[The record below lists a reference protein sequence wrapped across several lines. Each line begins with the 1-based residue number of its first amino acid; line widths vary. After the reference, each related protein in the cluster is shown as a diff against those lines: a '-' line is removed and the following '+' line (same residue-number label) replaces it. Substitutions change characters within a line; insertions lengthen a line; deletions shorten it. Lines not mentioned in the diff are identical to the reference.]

1 LSFWLNSFDIEQ
13 PHAYHAATMNQGLFP
28 VRVDPLKCLEQ
39 NAEFSGSIAV
49 SKLERLQGFLQDDSG
64 EAQVEI
70 HFGQDEQGI
79 ALLSGQC
86 QAQVH
91 MTCQRCMNPV
101 AVELKH
107 DFEVALVVSD
117 EKAKHLPK
125 QYEPIIC
132 EGDSLELLPVIEDEL
147 ILSLPMFAYHHEC
160 DDNELKAKEELA
172 PVETEAPSNPFS
184 VLEQL
189 KK

>member
-1 LSFWLNSFDIEQ
+1 
-13 PHAYHAATMNQGLFP
+13 MNQGLFP

-39 NAEFSGSIAV
+39 NTEFSGSIAV
-49 SKLERLQGFLQDDSG
+49 AKLKRLQGFLQNDSG

-70 HFGQDEQGI
+70 HFDRDEQGT

-86 QAQVH
+86 QAQVQ
-91 MTCQRCMNPV
+91 MTCQRCMKS
-101 AVELKH
+101 VEVDLEH
-107 DFEVALVVSD
+107 DFELAIVVSD

-125 QYEPIIC
+125 QYEPVIC

-172 PVETEAPSNPFS
+172 PIETEAQSNPFS

>member
-1 LSFWLNSFDIEQ
+1 
-13 PHAYHAATMNQGLFP
+13 MNQGLIP
-28 VRVDPLKCLEQ
+28 ESVEPLKCLEQ
-39 NAEFSGSIAV
+39 NAEFSGSIAI

-101 AVELKH
+101 EVELKH
-107 DFEVALVVSD
+107 DFEVAIVASD

-132 EGDSLELLPVIEDEL
+132 EDYSLELIPVIEDEL
-147 ILSLPMFAYHHEC
+147 ILSLPMFAYHQSC
-160 DDNELKAKEELA
+160 DDNELKAKEELV

>member
-1 LSFWLNSFDIEQ
+1 
-13 PHAYHAATMNQGLFP
+13 MNQGLFP
-28 VRVDPLKCLEQ
+28 VRVEPLKCLEQ
-39 NAEFSGSIAV
+39 NTEFSGSIAI
-49 SKLERLQGFLQDDSG
+49 SKLERLQGFLHDNGG
-64 EAQVEI
+64 ETKVEI
-70 HFGQDEQGI
+70 HFDRDEHGI

-101 AVELKH
+101 AVELEH
-107 DFEVALVVSD
+107 DFELAIVVSD

-125 QYEPIIC
+125 QYEPVIC
-132 EGDSLELLPVIEDEL
+132 ENDSLELLPVIEDEL
-147 ILSLPMFAYHHEC
+147 ILSLPMFAYHQSC
-160 DDNELKAKEELA
+160 DDNDLTAKEELV

>member
-1 LSFWLNSFDIEQ
+1 
-13 PHAYHAATMNQGLFP
+13 MNQGLFP
-28 VRVDPLKCLEQ
+28 VQVDPLQCIEQ
-39 NAEFSGSIAV
+39 DAKFSGSIAV
-49 SKLERLQGFLQDDSG
+49 SKLGRLQGFLEGDSG

-70 HFGQDEQGI
+70 HFGHDDMGI
-79 ALLSGQC
+79 PLLRGQC

-101 AVELKH
+101 EVDVQTRFELGIV
-107 DFEVALVVSD
+107 FSD

-125 QYEPIIC
+125 QYEPIIV
-132 EGDSLELLPVIEDEL
+132 ENDSLELLPVIEDEM
-147 ILSLPMFAYHHEC
+147 ILSLPMFAYHDEC
-160 DDNELKAKEELA
+160 DDNKLKANEEPL

-189 KK
+189 KKQ